1 MNSFAAL
8 QTASKLP
15 AMRRRMNIP
24 AVRERVGLSVG
35 NGIYLVVAVN
45 AEKKK
50 VDLISIEG
58 PAYLLK
64 NIPFSAL
71 RRMDA
76 AALGSPVESSP
87 ALSRSIC

>member
-15 AMRRRMNIP
+15 AMGPRMNIP
-24 AVRERVGLSVG
+24 AVCERVGLTRG
-35 NGIYLVVAVN
+35 NGVYLVVAVN

-58 PAYLLK
+58 PAYLLQK
-64 NIPFSAL
+64 IPFSAL

-76 AALGSPVESSP
+76 AQFAERRRAALGG
-87 ALSRSIC
+87 